1 MKTNRTSSL
10 LALAVLITIAAVPCD
25 AIAAPIGVSPSPIT
39 VGIGVGIVPNVVTE
53 ITGIAQRVDDPIVE
67 DAIETKIITAICI
80 EKINV
85 NIAVISVIQADGIE
99 GFNLIERGTTI
110 GV

>member
-10 LALAVLITIAAVPCD
+10 LALAVLITIAVVPCD

-53 ITGIAQRVDDPIVE
+53 ITDIAQRVDDPIVE
-67 DAIETKIITAICI
+67 DVIETKIITAVSI

-85 NIAVISVIQADGIE
+85 NIAVISVIQDDGIE
-99 GFNLIERGTTI
+99 DFNLIERGTTI